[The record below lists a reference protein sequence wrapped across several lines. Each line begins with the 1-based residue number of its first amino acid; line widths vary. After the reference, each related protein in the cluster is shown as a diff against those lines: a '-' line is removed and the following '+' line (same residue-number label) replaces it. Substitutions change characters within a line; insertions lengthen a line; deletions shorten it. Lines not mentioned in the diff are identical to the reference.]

1 VARIS
6 GDRLA
11 RLMSAAPARSKPPAV
26 GNRALL
32 GLTAPILV
40 SQFAVMG
47 LALVDTVMA
56 GRLSAQDLAA
66 VALGSSIYA
75 SIFIGMNGVLQV
87 LTPIAGHH
95 YGAGRWREIGHTQAQ
110 GQWLAIALALFGVAA
125 LLTPEPWLDLAGA
138 DPAVADITS
147 RYLGWIALALPAAL
161 ITRVY
166 VGINAAVSRPG
177 VAMAINLA
185 LLAAK
190 VPLNVLFLHGAGP
203 LPAMGG
209 AGCAVA
215 SAVLLWAGAVLNIMV
230 WRLDPFYQRFRI
242 SALTWPAWQRQREIL
257 RLGLPSGL
265 SLLIEVTSF
274 TFMAILIAR
283 LGAATLAGHHIIANL
298 VSLLFMLP
306 LALGNA
312 SSTLVAQRIGAGD
325 MADARRLC
333 WHGLQF
339 SVGLA
344 AVVGAAVFFGRQ
356 QVLLLYTD
364 NPAVVAAALPL
375 LAWVALFHTA
385 DAVQCVASFVLRAWK
400 VATVPVL
407 IFAGSLWGIGLGGG
421 YVLAFDVLGVSPPAL
436 QGAAGYWAASTAG
449 VTVAAA
455 ALLGLL
461 VVVMGRERRAAARA
475 SPAVKPHR

>member
-1 VARIS
+1 
-6 GDRLA
+6 
-11 RLMSAAPARSKPPAV
+11 MSAAPARSKPPAV

-32 GLTAPILV
+32 GLAAPILV

-177 VAMAINLA
+177 VAMAINLV

-306 LALGNA
+306 LSLGIA
-312 SSTLVAQRIGAGD
+312 TSVLVAQSLGAGEPGRARQVALRGWRIAAGTGVLIAAAAWLARD
-325 MADARRLC
+325 LVVGAYTTDAEVARLALSLMGLAALFHAADALQGCAGQILRGYKIVLMPMLIHSAALWGVGLIGGYLLAYHTPLGGRLGGAQSFWLAALAGLVLTAIALTILADRASRDARRM
-333 WHGLQF
+333 
-339 SVGLA
+339 
-344 AVVGAAVFFGRQ
+344 
-356 QVLLLYTD
+356 
-364 NPAVVAAALPL
+364 
-375 LAWVALFHTA
+375 
-385 DAVQCVASFVLRAWK
+385 RA
-400 VATVPVL
+400 
-407 IFAGSLWGIGLGGG
+407 
-421 YVLAFDVLGVSPPAL
+421 PP
-436 QGAAGYWAASTAG
+436 
-449 VTVAAA
+449 
-455 ALLGLL
+455 
-461 VVVMGRERRAAARA
+461 R
-475 SPAVKPHR
+475 K

>member
-1 VARIS
+1 
-6 GDRLA
+6 
-11 RLMSAAPARSKPPAV
+11 MPTAPARSNAPAV

-32 GLTAPILV
+32 GLAAPILV

-125 LLTPEPWLDLAGA
+125 LLTPGPWLDLAGA
-138 DPAVADITS
+138 DPAVAAITS
-147 RYLGWIALALPAAL
+147 SYLGWIALALPAAL

-185 LLAAK
+185 LLAVK

-215 SAVLLWAGAVLNIMV
+215 SAVLLWAGALLNIMA
-230 WRLDPFYQRFRI
+230 WQLDPFYRRFRV
-242 SALTWPAWQRQREIL
+242 SALTWPAWQQQREIL

-283 LGAATLAGHHIIANL
+283 LGTATLAGHHIIANL

-306 LALGNA
+306 LSLGIA
-312 SSTLVAQRIGAGD
+312 TSVLVAQSLGAGKPD
-325 MADARRLC
+325 LARRVALRG
-333 WHGLQF
+333 WRIAAAT
-339 SVGLA
+339 GLA
-344 AVVGAAVFFGRQ
+344 MALAVWLGREAIVGA
-356 QVLLLYTD
+356 YTTD
-364 NPAVVAAALPL
+364 AEVARLALSL
-375 LAWVALFHTA
+375 MGIATLFHAA
-385 DAVQCVASFVLRAWK
+385 D
-400 VATVPVL
+400 
-407 IFAGSLWGIGLGGG
+407 
-421 YVLAFDVLGVSPPAL
+421 AL
-436 QGAAGYWAASTAG
+436 QGCAGQILRGYKVVLMPMLIHS
-449 VTVAAA
+449 A
-455 ALLGLL
+455 ALWGVGLIGGFLLAYQSELGARIGGAQSFWLAALAGL
-461 VVVMGRERRAAARA
+461 VLTAIALSVLADRISRDARQVA
-475 SPAVKPHR
+475 PSIRGQK